1 MAEAKLIGRPASSTP
16 SDLKST
22 RGRRQLP
29 PDLLRQASRRLQI
42 LALIGAALWIF
53 GPGLAHLALY
63 LTTPEDLRWARF
75 GTTDAIAAVEAL
87 IGLNLYLYLRRR
99 DRDPTHILDLA
110 LVYMVV

>member
-1 MAEAKLIGRPASSTP
+1 MAMADTKLIGRPANTTP

-42 LALIGAALWIF
+42 LALIGAALWIL
-53 GPGLAHLALY
+53 GPGLGHLALY
-63 LTTPEDLRWARF
+63 LTTPEDPRWAQF

-87 IGLNLYLYLRRR
+87 IGLGLFGYLRS
-99 DRDPTHILDLA
+99 
-110 LVYMVV
+110 